1 MSPARRTKARAT
13 GSRARKPLHQGTPG
27 KQAAA
32 RTKGTIKIAL
42 LHGPNLNLLGTRAPE
57 IYGSLTLNDIEG
69 EMMERAHARG
79 AELRSAQSNFEG
91 ELVALIQLARNW
103 ADAIVINPGAYTHT
117 SIAIRD
123 AIEAVDL
130 PTVEVHLTNI
140 HAREEFRAASLT
152 AARCIGLIS
161 GFGPNSYYL
170 GLDAA
175 LSHVEAS
182 RRSHGKARKRQKRT
196 QRR

>member
-1 MSPARRTKARAT
+1 MSAPRKTKARAA
-13 GSRARKPLHQGTPG
+13 GSRARRPLHQDTPTRQG
-27 KQAAA
+27 AA
-32 RTKGTIKIAL
+32 RTEGTIKIAL
-42 LHGPNLNLLGTRAPE
+42 LHGPNLNMLGTRAPD
-57 IYGSLTLNDIEG
+57 IYGTATLNDIES
-69 EMMERAHARG
+69 EMMERAVKRG

-103 ADAIVINPGAYTHT
+103 ADAIVINPGAYSHT
-117 SIAIRD
+117 SVAIRD
-123 AIEAVDL
+123 AIEAVGL
-130 PTVEVHLTNI
+130 PAVEVHLTNI

-182 RRSHGKARKRQKRT
+182 RRSHGEAGKRQRTKR
-196 QRR
+196 R

>member
-1 MSPARRTKARAT
+1 MTSARRP
-13 GSRARKPLHQGTPG
+13 KPAKPAQPI
-27 KQAAA
+27 
-32 RTKGTIKIAL
+32 RVSL

-57 IYGSLTLNDIEG
+57 IYGSTTLAEIES
-69 EMMERAHARG
+69 EMTKRAEARG
-79 AELRSAQSNFEG
+79 AELRSAQTNIEG
-91 ELVALIQLARNW
+91 ELVALIQQARGW

-123 AIEAVDL
+123 AIEAVEV
-130 PTVEVHLTNI
+130 PTVEVHLSNI
-140 HAREEFRAASLT
+140 HAREEFRAVSIT

-182 RRSHGKARKRQKRT
+182 RRSHGKAGKKQRT